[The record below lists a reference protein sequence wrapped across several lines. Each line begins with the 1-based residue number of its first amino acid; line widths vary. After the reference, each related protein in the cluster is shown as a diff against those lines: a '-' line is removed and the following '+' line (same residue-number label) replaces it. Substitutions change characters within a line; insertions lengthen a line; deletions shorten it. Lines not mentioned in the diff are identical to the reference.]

1 MAVVTDLVAG
11 SGVGGVQEVAGA
23 NYALQTWTALEAGA
37 VVFLARFFKKLAGAS
52 GTSGAT
58 ISGYGQSTVDSATAQ
73 TNALTALN
81 AQRRHRYAGAP
92 GAPSGATVVNF
103 SDGLS
108 TVPTV
113 DVT

>member
-11 SGVGGVQEVAGA
+11 SGVGGVQEAAGA
-23 NYALQTWTALEAGA
+23 NYGLQTWSTLEAGA
-37 VVFLARFFKKLAGAS
+37 VVFLARFFKKVAGAS
-52 GTSGAT
+52 GTTGAVLEAF
-58 ISGYGQSTVDSATAQ
+58 GQSSVDSATAQ

-81 AQRRHRYAGAP
+81 AKRRHRYAGSP
-92 GAPSGATVVNF
+92 GASSGATVVNF